1 MTVRI
6 VIADDHPIFR
16 HGLRAALSGDPDLEV
31 VGEAADGAEAVQVA
45 LEHQAD
51 VVLMDLQM
59 PGTSGLDAI
68 RELTMSAPGIAVV
81 VLTMFDNDE
90 SLFTA
95 MRAGARGYLV
105 KGASEEQIVRAIITV
120 SEGDVVF
127 GSGVAGRALAYF
139 SAANP
144 SARAARPFPELTDRE
159 LEVLRLLADGANNT
173 TIASSLHLSN
183 KTVRNYISSILTK
196 LQAERPRAG
205 RRPRHARRPRSR
217 RAPVTGLT
225 ARVATPTAQPG

>member
-16 HGLRAALSGDPDLEV
+16 HGLRAALSGDPDIEV
-31 VGEAADGAEAVQVA
+31 VGEAADGAEAAQA
-45 LEHQAD
+45 AQAAQEHQAD

-105 KGASEEQIVRAIITV
+105 KGATEEQIVRAIITV
-120 SEGDVVF
+120 SAGDVLF

-144 SARAARPFPELTDRE
+144 SGGPPDP
-159 LEVLRLLADGANNT
+159 
-173 TIASSLHLSN
+173 SQS
-183 KTVRNYISSILTK
+183 
-196 LQAERPRAG
+196 
-205 RRPRHARRPRSR
+205 
-217 RAPVTGLT
+217 
-225 ARVATPTAQPG
+225 